1 MSIPKI
7 LKPKQNTRLKRF
19 GRNNDGGYLVTQKS
33 VINSN
38 SLLSL
43 GILDDVSFESDF
55 IKLNNVDVHCFD
67 HTVGKNFWKRRL
79 YNDFGA
85 GIYNLNF
92 QFIINSFNRYFEFKK
107 FFSKKS
113 NILNI
118 ETIKNGS
125 LTEILNSNK
134 LQQPLFLKID
144 IDGSEYRILEELVE
158 LQNHFS
164 ALIIE
169 FHDVDLNLKKIS
181 DFIEKFKLILTHI
194 HPNNYGFLS
203 HDNLPTVIECTFE
216 REPEFIAGEVI
227 LPNKLDQP
235 NDPSKKDHNLIFNIK

>member
-7 LKPKQNTRLKRF
+7 LKPKQNTKLKRF
-19 GRNNDGGYLVTQKS
+19 GRNNDGGYLVSQKS
-33 VINSN
+33 VTNSK

-55 IKLNNVDVHCFD
+55 IKSNKVDVHCFD

-79 YNDFGA
+79 YSDFGA
-85 GIYNLNF
+85 GIYNFNF
-92 QFIINSFNRYFEFKK
+92 PFIINSFNRYFEFKK
-107 FFSKKS
+107 FFSDKS

-125 LTEILNSNK
+125 LTEIIKGNK
-134 LQQPLFLKID
+134 LQHPSFLKID

-216 REPEFIAGEVI
+216 RDPEFITGEI
-227 LPNKLDQP
+227 LIPK
-235 NDPSKKDHNLIFNIK
+235 SVFFLICSLKISPVES